1 MRYHNWNS
9 PWHNS
14 LSIFFVRFSSQKNVV
29 LPYIRP
35 KLLNI
40 LLLNSLKYSAP
51 VCCSLT
57 QRCKLIE
64 DNRGERETWWRQI
77 VPQLNSLCRCLCR
90 DLTAGAADKWQKV
103 QKKGWGGYIQ
113 NSERDKR
120 ENSWVHNKSF
130 HFLHW
135 KTGAQGRGGILSP
148 PEGGEKIPKY
158 EQLSL
163 WP

>member
-1 MRYHNWNS
+1 M
-9 PWHNS
+9 
-14 LSIFFVRFSSQKNVV
+14 
-29 LPYIRP
+29 
-35 KLLNI
+35 
-40 LLLNSLKYSAP
+40 
-51 VCCSLT
+51 CCSLT

-64 DNRGERETWWRQI
+64 DNRGETWWRQI

-90 DLTAGAADKWQKV
+90 NFTAGAADKWQKV

-148 PEGGEKIPKY
+148 PGEARRYQNMSSSLCDHNQIEICWKSVSLQVWCYVKLLMSA
-158 EQLSL
+158 LSEL
-163 WP
+163 NSMGTYSFCICPRFCAT